1 VAAEARR
8 TADQVLPKRIGRY
21 EAFLQIGAGGMA
33 RVYLAVQRG
42 LPGQKAELVV
52 VKMLRPEVVEDEH
65 VLALFTDEA
74 RIAMRLEHPNV
85 IRTREVVAGPSDYL
99 LAMDFHN
106 GRSLLDVVNRLGAKI
121 VPLDEHIYV
130 LSKVLA
136 GLSYAHELEDE
147 NGKPF
152 GIVHRDVSP
161 ANVLVSYGG
170 EVKLLDFG
178 IAKATGALAATRDG
192 VVRGKLG
199 YAAPEQC
206 LGQPADPRS
215 DIYAVGVM
223 LWEAIAGRRR
233 VSGETWQ
240 SVLQARLDDAEPAL
254 EEVCPDAPRA
264 LTAIVRKA
272 VTRHPDDRYSTAR
285 EFQADLERYL
295 GEKCGKAIGP
305 ARIAAMLKPHFDQD
319 RADLQRSVE
328 TFLNTLRSG
337 KDGQLR
343 RMPLP
348 GGVAASP
355 KPASQGA
362 SRPAAAVATEE
373 QTAPIPVDAALLML
387 SRGETATAPESSTPT
402 ARPPPPD
409 ALLPPPSAALP
420 SVEPGSSAS
429 EGALWSDASP
439 ASLEAP
445 LKASPLAVDAYG
457 LVTVSKPDPALH
469 WPSSMVGVALPK
481 KKTSTWP
488 FLLLAVG
495 AVGLFAIVIVP
506 RLNASTER
514 AATSPQSTAFTEHS
528 RSAATPSAAPKVDT
542 VKVRISFDPA
552 DAVVE
557 LDGRVLSGNP
567 FVATLPRDNAE
578 HELTAIAD
586 GCHDVQQVVHLNGDV
601 ALLVALK
608 CQRQGLRLSARPT
621 ARRPV
626 GGASAPAPPETAAEP
641 HPAIGLPSEPVSDE
655 NPYK

>member
-1 VAAEARR
+1 MAAEARR
-8 TADQVLPKRIGRY
+8 TADQALPKRIGRY

-106 GRSLLDVVNRLGAKI
+106 GRSLLDVVGRLGAKT

-147 NGKPF
+147 NGQPF

-272 VTRHPDDRYSTAR
+272 VTRDPDDRYSTAR
-285 EFQADLERYL
+285 EFQGDLERYL
-295 GEKCGKAIGP
+295 SEKCGKAIGP

-319 RADLQRSVE
+319 RADLQRSIE
-328 TFLNTLRSG
+328 TFLTSIRSG
-337 KDGQLR
+337 KNGHLR

-362 SRPAAAVATEE
+362 SRPAAAVAPEE

-402 ARPPPPD
+402 APPPPN
-409 ALLPPPSAALP
+409 P
-420 SVEPGSSAS
+420 
-429 EGALWSDASP
+429 EGALWSNASP

-457 LVTVSKPDPALH
+457 LVTVSKPGPALH
-469 WPSSMVGVALPK
+469 WPSSTVGAALPK
-481 KKTSTWP
+481 KKTPTWP

-495 AVGLFAIVIVP
+495 AVGLFAIVVVP
-506 RLNASTER
+506 RLNVSTER
-514 AATSPQSTAFTEHS
+514 AATSSQSTAFNEHS

-542 VKVRISFDPA
+542 VKVRISFDPG

-557 LDGRVLSGNP
+557 LDGRLLSGNP
-567 FVATLPRDNAE
+567 FVATLPRDSAE

-586 GCHDVQQVVHLNGDV
+586 GCRDVKQVVHLNGDV

-626 GGASAPAPPETAAEP
+626 GGAAAPAPPETAAEP